1 MSTMRFCVALLIYCI
16 VCIQWSHAQVT
27 IWHEEMAGNPDL
39 SSNAWTGVKPRS
51 VYNWP
56 SCPPSYCWFY
66 QSSAGSYQLSASTTL
81 YSAVQLAYSIE
92 ANELSGSES
101 SFIQY
106 SVDGINFHPIVTVNR
121 DSGYTEAFDQ
131 TYSEW
136 TDAAGVTSLTIK
148 FGSSKAGATC
158 AFNRFTLSGTLIT
171 PDPTTDPTNHPS
183 LSPTIPT
190 RYPTTITTSPTAVT
204 LHPTTSPSP
213 APSIP
218 PTTSPTA
225 VTLHPTLQPSTTP
238 SVGPTRAPT
247 LPPTCGGNQRCYAAD
262 LQPAHKSYQYASI
275 YATGTG
281 WNMADID
288 YIFLFT
294 IVGDSPCVYPKL
306 TVLWK
311 RAPTRISVYLN
322 GKSDYIGKSVA
333 LIIPA

>member
-1 MSTMRFCVALLIYCI
+1 MLGQASNLGPFTTGHRVHPVIVGFINQALVRINSVPRPRYTPQFNSRIPSKQTSSL
-16 VCIQWSHAQVT
+16 AQNHV
-27 IWHEEMAGNPDL
+27 
-39 SSNAWTGVKPRS
+39 SSN
-51 VYNWP
+51 
-56 SCPPSYCWFY
+56 
-66 QSSAGSYQLSASTTL
+66 
-81 YSAVQLAYSIE
+81 
-92 ANELSGSES
+92 
-101 SFIQY
+101 
-106 SVDGINFHPIVTVNR
+106 
-121 DSGYTEAFDQ
+121 
-131 TYSEW
+131 SEW